1 MTLKQLFKRY
11 LKEKNYYGTLVLFMK
26 MYYGFNI
33 VRCRKALESCT
44 STDLF
49 WYACSMAKQY
59 RLNWYYKNKSLFEF
73 VQDWCEFKDE
83 IKRGDILTVK
93 TLEGKYEYEY
103 VAYDVW
109 LSRMEVETDTHSFI
123 KLERISKINGKECNY
138 ANNWKFKKEVN
149 NIHKK

>member
-11 LKEKNYYGTLVLFMK
+11 LKEKNYYGTLVRFMNR
-26 MYYGFNI
+26 YYGFSM

-49 WYACSMAKQY
+49 WYVCSMTKEY
-59 RLNWYYKNKSLFEF
+59 RLNWYYQNKSLFEF

-109 LSRMEVETDTHSFI
+109 FSRMEVETDKHSFI

-138 ANNWKFKKEVN
+138 ANNWKFKREVN